1 MKIQELFLKPI
12 ERPIN
17 GVIKADQMDAASVWQ
32 ELEEYVVTKQISD
45 YLGKFFDSYLEAMD
59 NPNETAIT
67 ERMGVWVSG
76 FFGSGKSHFIKIL
89 SYLIENLEAQN
100 PLTGESR
107 TANQFFDQQK
117 IKDIMLRGDIQRAT
131 NGTADVILFNIDA
144 KADSKS
150 DRDAILQVF
159 LRVFNEKLGYSGDAP
174 HIADMERYL
183 VSKGAYES
191 FKAAFMESNG
201 SSWDKERDAVDFLR
215 DDIVTALSKSL
226 KMSPESAGTW
236 FDNARQDHKINIEGF
251 AKIVNEYLQ
260 SKPSAHKVIFLVDE
274 VGQFIGTNSQL
285 MLSLQTIT
293 EQLGTQCKGRAW
305 VIVTSQEDIDAAI
318 GEANKAK
325 SQDFSK
331 IQGRF
336 HTRLSLASSNTD
348 EVIGERL
355 LTKTEAAQD
364 ELKKKFAVKGDVI
377 NNQLSFVG
385 NAVSLKGYKDEDE
398 FAAFYPFAPYQF
410 TLLQKIFESIR
421 KVGAT
426 GKHLSRGERSLLD
439 AFQSAAVQNLQK
451 STDVL
456 IPLYD
461 FYPSIESFIDGMAKR
476 SIDEAPLNPA
486 LQEFDAQLIKA
497 MFLIRYIP
505 DIVKPTIDNL
515 ATLCIDEIDADKL
528 ALKRKVQASLERLE
542 QQRLVSRNGDQWFFL
557 TNEERDVAREIGH
570 VEVSAAEKSRLLAEL
585 VFEEIFGGQ
594 TKVRHRDTKAD
605 YDFNRLIDGVPLRQ
619 ANQTLSFEVITP
631 LGDEYEKLQSA
642 KCILRSNDGH
652 GRAIVR
658 LPEGERLDIELAL
671 YQQIEKY
678 IISPKADQATPSLKR
693 ILTDRKEENRER
705 RTRLILQLTT
715 LITQAEFFALGQIV
729 QIKATGADKVL
740 DDLMN
745 YLITNTYSK
754 LPYIKVRQAD
764 PLAEIRAVLTADSV
778 TAPGLGLDG
787 EEGNALALK
796 EMRDYLQLAASQNR
810 VLLSDVVDRFSG
822 IPWGWKPE
830 WETVLL
836 VARLYMAG
844 EIKLLA
850 EGSDLESQAAV
861 EKLTK
866 AAQFKQVS
874 ILKRKVADAGSLKRA
889 RDLYKELFHKLGRE
903 EEDNLVADFRTRL
916 VEWQTELNSFVLTAN
931 TAFHP
936 GKAEIEASLKRITQ
950 QLAVR
955 DSYAFIEALLNAKND
970 WHDTAEDILDLVT
983 FYKTQI
989 VAWRKLLDGLLDF
1002 ADNMEALERVPQAA
1016 AALLD
1021 LIKIRDNAKPY
1032 GLVNRIEPFLATVAA
1047 VNEQLAQEKRDRA
1060 LQSIDKKLSEVQSKL
1075 TDLGADADT
1084 SNKALVKLQN
1094 LRSRVNSQTSIPQ
1107 ILYLQNQGGDLMDE
1121 AMATIEIAMS
1131 VKITEAKKSD
1141 PTKKPGAEVNDT
1153 SSKYGVASGV
1163 GSSQSGPT
1171 TPGSTLEPKVT
1182 KVIRASDY
1190 AVKSYLESEADV
1202 EAYITK
1208 LKAELLAAVRAGQ
1221 NARIQ

>member
-1 MKIQELFLKPI
+1 MKIKDLFLKPI
-12 ERPIN
+12 DRPIN

-45 YLGKFFDSYLEAMD
+45 YLGKFFDAYLEAMD
-59 NPNETAIT
+59 RPNDAAIT

-89 SYLIENLEAQN
+89 SYLLENLEAHN
-100 PLTGESR
+100 PLTGEKR

-117 IKDIMLRGDIQRAT
+117 IKDIMLMGDIQRAT
-131 NGTADVILFNIDA
+131 KGTADVILFNIDA

-183 VSKGAYES
+183 VSKGAYDT
-191 FKAAFMESNG
+191 FKAAFATSNG
-201 SSWDKERDAVDFLR
+201 STWDKERDAVDFLR
-215 DDIVTALSKSL
+215 DDIVAALAESL
-226 KMSPESAGTW
+226 KMTSQSAGTW
-236 FDNARQDHKINIEGF
+236 FDNARESHRINIEGF
-251 AKIVNEYLQ
+251 AKIVNDYLAT
-260 SKPSAHKVIFLVDE
+260 KPATHKVIFLVDE
-274 VGQFIGTNSQL
+274 VGQFIGSNSQL

-355 LTKTEAAQD
+355 LTKTDSAKT
-364 ELKKKFAVKGDVI
+364 ELKKEFAGKGDVI

-385 NAVSLKGYKDEDE
+385 NSVSLKGYKDADE
-398 FAAFYPFAPYQF
+398 FSAFYPFAPYQF

-439 AFQSAAVQNLQK
+439 AFQSAAVQNLGK
-451 STDVL
+451 STDAL

-486 LQEFDAQLIKA
+486 LQPFDTQLIKA

-505 DIVKPTIDNL
+505 DIVKPTIENL
-515 ATLCIDEIDADKL
+515 ATLCIDEVDADKL
-528 ALKRKVQASLERLE
+528 ALKRKVQASLDRLE
-542 QQRLVSRNGDQWFFL
+542 QQRLVNRNGELWFFL

-585 VFEEIFGGQ
+585 VFDEILSGQ
-594 TKVRHRDTKAD
+594 TKIRHRDTKAD
-605 YDFNRLIDGVPLRQ
+605 YDFNRLLDGAPYRQ
-619 ANQTLSFEVITP
+619 TNQTLSFEVLTP
-631 LGDEYEKLQSA
+631 LGDDYEKLQNA
-642 KCILRSNDGH
+642 KCILRSSEGN

-658 LPEGERLDIELAL
+658 LAEGERLDIELVL

-678 IISPKADQATPSLKR
+678 IVSPKADQATPSLKS
-693 ILTDRKEENRER
+693 ILAVRKEENRER
-705 RTRLILQLTT
+705 RQRLIYQLTT
-715 LITQAEFFALGQIV
+715 LMTQGDFFALGQSV
-729 QIKATGADKVL
+729 QIKASGADKVL
-740 DDLMN
+740 DDLLN

-754 LPYIKVRQAD
+754 LPYIKVRQVD
-764 PLAEIRAVLTADSV
+764 PIAEIKAVLTADTV
-778 TAPGLGLDG
+778 TAAGLGLEG
-787 EEGNALALK
+787 EEGNALAIK
-796 EMRDYLQLAASQNR
+796 EMRDYLHLAASQTR

-836 VARLYMAG
+836 VARLFMAG
-844 EIKLLA
+844 EIKLLL
-850 EGSDLESQAAV
+850 EGADLDPAAAV
-861 EKLTK
+861 EVLTK
-866 AAQFKQVS
+866 TARFKQVS
-874 ILKRKVADAGSLKRA
+874 ILKRKVADASSLKRA
-889 RDLYKELFHKLGRE
+889 RDLYKDLFHKLGRD
-903 EEDNLVADFRTRL
+903 EEDSLVADFRARL
-916 VEWQTELNSFVLTAN
+916 GEWQTDLNAFTLTAS
-931 TAFHP
+931 TAHHP
-936 GKAEIEASLKRITQ
+936 GKADIDAALSRIAQ

-955 DSYAFIEALLNAKND
+955 DSFAFIEALLSAKD
-970 WHDTAEDILDLVT
+970 GWLDASEDIHDLVN

-989 VAWRKLLDGLLDF
+989 EAWRKLLDGLRAF
-1002 ADNMEALERVPQAA
+1002 TDNREALDKVPQAA
-1016 AALLD
+1016 AALID
-1021 LIKIRDNAKPY
+1021 LTQIRDNAKPY
-1032 GLVNRIEPFLATVAA
+1032 GMVNRIEPLLATVTS

-1060 LQSIDKKLSEVQSKL
+1060 LLSIDEKLAEVQAKL
-1075 TDLGADADT
+1075 LAVSANPDV
-1084 SNKALVKLQN
+1084 SNKALHLLQD
-1094 LRSRVNSQTSIPQ
+1094 LKARIAVQTSIAQ
-1107 ILYLQNQGGDLMDE
+1107 ILYLQGQGGDAMDE
-1121 AMATIEIAMS
+1121 AITLIEAAVA
-1131 VKITEAKKSD
+1131 VK
-1141 PTKKPGAEVNDT
+1141 
-1153 SSKYGVASGV
+1153 
-1163 GSSQSGPT
+1163 SSQVVE
-1171 TPGSTLEPKVT
+1171 PGSTTKTAPTSTGIVPKAPAKTT
-1182 KVIRASDY
+1182 KVVKASEFST
-1190 AVKSYLESEADV
+1190 KTYLETEADV
-1202 EAYITK
+1202 DAYISK
-1208 LKAELLAAVRAGQ
+1208 LKAELLAAVRSGQ
-1221 NARIQ
+1221 IARIQ